1 MSTYAV
7 FLRGVN
13 VGGITIKMDA
23 LKRALSELPL
33 EEVKTLLAS
42 GNFVCRTRLGAKP
55 LARAVEAR
63 LAEAFGYDAR
73 VVVVAPE
80 RLRALIEACPY
91 PPDDP
96 RQHAYITLVAETKAA
111 DALQT
116 SAGEAGAEVVRLGPE
131 ALAWT
136 VEKGGTLEN
145 PVAKIAERLSRQR
158 QTVTTRNLRTLL
170 KVVEAA
176 EALG

>member
-1 MSTYAV
+1 M
-7 FLRGVN
+7 
-13 VGGITIKMDA
+13 
-23 LKRALSELPL
+23 
-33 EEVKTLLAS
+33 
-42 GNFVCRTRLGAKP
+42 
-55 LARAVEAR
+55 
-63 LAEAFGYDAR
+63 
-73 VVVVAPE
+73 
-80 RLRALIEACPY
+80 
-91 PPDDP
+91 
-96 RQHAYITLVAETKAA
+96 AETKAA

-116 SAGEAGAEVVRLGPE
+116 SAGEAGAGVVRLGPE

-145 PVAKIAERLSRQR
+145 PVARIAERLSRQR